1 MHTRPTRNPRTSQ
14 AVIAMPDRALPI
26 LGIAAASLVAVYLVL
41 MVTTIF
47 FAAWETQL
55 ARSMDDTRERI
66 HKLETEYYNTIAKI
80 DSTDPSAVGL
90 VAPAKVEYV
99 VAARMQGLTYVSR

>member
-1 MHTRPTRNPRTSQ
+1 MKLLGAASSVRIL
-14 AVIAMPDRALPI
+14 AVT
-26 LGIAAASLVAVYLVL
+26 AASLVAVYLVL

-55 ARSMDDTRERI
+55 ARSMDDSRERI
-66 HKLETEYYNTIAKI
+66 H
-80 DSTDPSAVGL
+80 
-90 VAPAKVEYV
+90 KVEYV